1 MPSSFIVAAYMK
13 YASLFWILGA
23 LHLGISEKPSESVL
37 AEESKMKKILFLS
50 LLVSTTLLLPGAAPS
65 QDWTPVKEAF
75 RNIRSVKAD
84 FFQKR
89 FLQILTKPLLSE
101 GKLFYNTPDSLRW
114 EYLSPLRSVMLQK
127 GSIIQVY
134 NFSEGAWK
142 PEMTQAVEARRM
154 VLAEISQWFQGRFEE
169 SKAFKQAYSAGP
181 PARVILFPGEGIKK
195 FIQRIEIVLSA
206 RPGVI
211 DRVEIEEP
219 GGSRTLIEFKNV
231 EINSGFPSE
240 VFEKP

>member
-1 MPSSFIVAAYMK
+1 MK
-13 YASLFWILGA
+13 R
-23 LHLGISEKPSESVL
+23 
-37 AEESKMKKILFLS
+37 ILFLS
-50 LLVSTTLLLPGAAPS
+50 VLVTSVLLFPGAMPAE
-65 QDWTPVKEAF
+65 DWTSVKEAF

-84 FFQKR
+84 FLQKR

-101 GKLFYNTPDSLRW
+101 GKLFFNTPDSLRW
-114 EYLSPLRSVMLQK
+114 EYLSPLRSVMLQR
-127 GSIIQVY
+127 GSTVKVY
-134 NFSEGAWK
+134 NFSEGTWK

-154 VLAEISQWFQGRFEE
+154 VLAEISQWFQGRFDE

-181 PARVILFPGEGIKK
+181 PAQVTLIAGEGINR

-219 GGSRTLIEFKNV
+219 GGSRTSIEFRNV
-231 EINSGFPSE
+231 EVNSGFPSE